1 MIRFQQ
7 VSLMRGIKPL
17 FESADVTLNPGDK
30 IGLIGSNGAGKS
42 SLFAMLRGE
51 LHADQGE
58 IDYPAKWRVAYVAQE
73 TPALDRP
80 AIEYAI
86 DGDTTLRRLED
97 ELAYLES
104 QPESADNGTL
114 IGELYSS
121 LADADAYTV
130 RSRAEQLLLGLGFS
144 MPQMEQPVAS
154 FSGGWRMR
162 LNLAQA
168 LMCPSDLLLLD
179 EPTNHLD
186 LDAIIWLEDWL
197 KRYAGTLVIISHD
210 RDFLDG
216 VVNVI
221 VHIDERKLK
230 RYSGNYSAF
239 ERQRAAQMILAQG
252 MMEKQARQRAHLESF
267 IERFKAKASKA
278 KQAQSRVKALAR
290 MEETAPLR
298 AAAEFSFEF
307 REPLSAPNPLL
318 VMEDVNAGYRIESEK
333 DYSVTEKTIVSGIN
347 FSLQIGQRIGLLGV
361 NGAGKSTLIKTIA
374 GELAP
379 LTGEAHLGKGLNIGY
394 FAQHQVEM
402 LRHDESPLWHLVKIA
417 PTTREQELR
426 NFLGSFNFP
435 GDMVTAK
442 IAPFSGGEK
451 ARLAL
456 ALIVWQRPNLLL
468 LDEPT
473 NHLDLETRE
482 ALTEALAQFEGTLM
496 VVSHDRHLL
505 RATTDQFI
513 IVADGQL
520 QPFDGDL
527 DDYKD
532 WLFKTKLASANKDKA
547 KAAALPPA
555 SSTAK
560 IASPVATTAPAASS
574 VDKREQKRAEA
585 EDRQRL
591 AALKKPIES
600 KLKKLE
606 EQIAKRTAQKA
617 AVDEKLADPEI
628 YDVAKKKELKVLLTD
643 QAYYAKELEQL
654 EGEWLEQQEALE
666 QASA

>member
-7 VSLMRGIKPL
+7 VTLIRGIKPL
-17 FESADVTLNPGDK
+17 LENADLTLNPGDK
-30 IGLIGSNGAGKS
+30 IGLIGANGAGKS
-42 SLFAMLRGE
+42 SLFALLRGE

-58 IDYPAKWRVAYVAQE
+58 VDFPAKWRMAYVAQE
-73 TPALDRP
+73 TPALDRI

-86 DGDTTLRRLED
+86 DGDTTLRQLEQQ
-97 ELAYLES
+97 LAQAES
-104 QPESADNGTL
+104 APESTANGNL
-114 IGELYSS
+114 IGELHGA

-144 MPQMEQPVAS
+144 MEQMNQPVAS

-197 KRYAGTLVIISHD
+197 KRYEGTLLIISHD

-221 VHIDERKLK
+221 VHIDDRKLK
-230 RYSGNYSAF
+230 RYSGNYSSF
-239 ERQRAAQMILAQG
+239 ERQRIAQIVLAQG
-252 MMEKQARQRAHLESF
+252 MLEKQMRQRAHLQSF
-267 IERFKAKASKA
+267 IDRFKAKATKA
-278 KQAQSRVKALAR
+278 RQAQSRMKALAK
-290 MEETAPLR
+290 MEEIAPLR
-298 AAAEFSFEF
+298 AAAEFSFDF

-318 VMEDVNAGYRIESEK
+318 VLDDVDAGYRIEKE
-333 DYSVTEKTIVSGIN
+333 DYSVVAKPIVRGIN
-347 FSLQIGQRIGLLGV
+347 FSLQTGQRIGLLGV

-379 LTGEAHLGKGLNIGY
+379 LTGDAHVGKGLIIGY

-402 LRHDESPLWHLVKIA
+402 LRHDESPLWHLAKIA

-435 GDMVTAK
+435 GDMVTSK

-482 ALTEALAQFEGTLM
+482 ALTEALAQFDGTL
-496 VVSHDRHLL
+496 VLVSHDRHLL

-513 IVADGQL
+513 IVADGKL

-527 DDYKD
+527 DDYRD
-532 WLFKTKLASANKDKA
+532 WLFKTKLADKMNAKSAPLPSVEPKQA
-547 KAAALPPA
+547 TTPAVPAAAA
-555 SSTAK
+555 SMA
-560 IASPVATTAPAASS
+560 
-574 VDKREQKRAEA
+574 DRREQKRIDA

-591 AALKKPIES
+591 AGLKKPIES
-600 KLKKLE
+600 RIKRLE
-606 EQIAKRTAQKA
+606 EQIAKRQGQKA
-617 AVDEKLADPEI
+617 AVDARLADPAI
-628 YDVAKKKELKVLLTD
+628 YDAANKDELKTLIVD

-654 EGEWLEQQEALE
+654 ETEWLEQHDALE
-666 QASA
+666 KLA